1 MSDASRR
8 FTAILA
14 LVIGIL
20 AVAPA
25 KALECRGGF
34 GGVQGWGGLYRDN
47 RDVGSFPIYIA
58 YGDGVVVEQTFPRRH
73 RQVYRQG
80 PSQWPAPSRGRLSL
94 RARLSAC
101 HCICQ

>member
-8 FTAILA
+8 LVTFALA

-20 AVAPA
+20 AVAPPA

-58 YGDGVVVEQTFPRRH
+58 YGDGYVVEQTFPRRSQVH
-73 RQVYRQG
+73 RNSHVHRIG
-80 PSQWPAPSRGRLSL
+80 L
-94 RARLSAC
+94 RHRAVAH
-101 HCICQ
+101 HCAICQ